1 MIGLNIAWHSA
12 HGQQD
17 IILISQREYVRLS
30 LHCRRPPEATGQN
43 VICEGRADL
52 ADTICPLKTGTGIM
66 RQYKMQYLR
75 KAIVTLLLLI
85 SQLHTHTKE

>member
-1 MIGLNIAWHSA
+1 MIGLNIARHTP

-17 IILISQREYVRLS
+17 IILIIQREYVVLC
-30 LHCRRPPEATGQN
+30 LHSRRPSEATGQN
-43 VICEGRADL
+43 VIGEGRADL

-75 KAIVTLLLLI
+75 K
-85 SQLHTHTKE
+85 K